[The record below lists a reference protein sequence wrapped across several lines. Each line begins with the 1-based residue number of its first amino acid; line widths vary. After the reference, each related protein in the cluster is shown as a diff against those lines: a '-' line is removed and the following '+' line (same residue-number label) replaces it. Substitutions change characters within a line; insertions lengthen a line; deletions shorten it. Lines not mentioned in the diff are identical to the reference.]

1 MVRPWNSLPKIT
13 PPTAAAIV
21 LWGSGSDAG
30 GLTALVRSATQ
41 MLVVAMAE
49 EGGNLDHTRLRPFVR
64 LCKEDS
70 LGHVT
75 RILCQKFIGL
85 QAIKFGLVSTIK
97 LEGTLYLVV
106 PPLT

>member
-1 MVRPWNSLPKIT
+1 
-13 PPTAAAIV
+13 
-21 LWGSGSDAG
+21 
-30 GLTALVRSATQ
+30 
-41 MLVVAMAE
+41 MAE
-49 EGGNLDHTRLRPFVR
+49 EGGNLGHTRLRPFVP

-75 RILCQKFIGL
+75 RILCQETLGL

-106 PPLT
+106 PPLTEAVRKTSDFDRLYHQHHDAHLRGWL